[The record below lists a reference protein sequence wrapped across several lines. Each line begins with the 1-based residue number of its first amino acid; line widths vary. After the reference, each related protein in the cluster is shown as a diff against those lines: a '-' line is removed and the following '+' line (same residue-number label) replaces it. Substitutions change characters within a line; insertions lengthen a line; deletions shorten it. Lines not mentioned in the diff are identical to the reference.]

1 MAILISAKLLLADV
15 NFEIMDWKTSLDRY
29 LTSPPDDGFDG
40 WAEDVLGN
48 KITEDFYNKNEKWID
63 EYDGQCNKWLNELFY
78 RRSKSPMEAAQII
91 ERAFK
96 IYFR

>member
-1 MAILISAKLLLADV
+1 MIQG
-15 NFEIMDWKTSLDRY
+15 LDKY

-48 KITEDFYNKNEKWID
+48 KISDEFYAKNTIWLE
-63 EYDGQCNKWLNELFY
+63 EYNGICNKWLCKMFY
-78 RRSKSPMEAAQII
+78 KKSLNPDNAAKLL

-96 IYFR
+96 FYIN